1 MKINLIF
8 NKRVPDY
15 KQALSDIEEMLLKK
29 HVEFKSFDLDSMEEF
44 GDFTFVIGGDGTL
57 LRTAKYYSKYNTPV
71 MGINLG
77 RLGFLSQAHAKEFEG
92 VLESVI
98 EGNYIIESRTMLS
111 SGDLIALNDFVIKG
125 CDPSRTSNF
134 YLEINDNEV
143 CGYIAD
149 GIIISTP
156 TGSTAYGLSA
166 GGPVIHPALNAISI
180 VPICPHSLNAR
191 PLVVPSTEKI
201 TVRTGDKLL
210 NVSIDGFD
218 SARCVDKI
226 TIKAAERKA
235 CLAFLHNEGFYS
247 IIRDKLHWGVSPEY
261 WR

>member
-191 PLVVPSTEKI
+191 PLVVPSTEK
-201 TVRTGDKLL
+201 
-210 NVSIDGFD
+210 
-218 SARCVDKI
+218 
-226 TIKAAERKA
+226 
-235 CLAFLHNEGFYS
+235 
-247 IIRDKLHWGVSPEY
+247 
-261 WR
+261 